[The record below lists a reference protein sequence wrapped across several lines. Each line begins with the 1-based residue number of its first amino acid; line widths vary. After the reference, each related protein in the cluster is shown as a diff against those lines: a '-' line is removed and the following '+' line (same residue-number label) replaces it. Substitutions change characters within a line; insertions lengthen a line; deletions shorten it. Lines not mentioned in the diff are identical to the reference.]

1 MHACAV
7 RGRAIVGAAPGSWVP
22 EGAGTAVARV
32 LRAEA
37 AVKWG
42 MRRAAR
48 VCVCGRGKRGEGCEA
63 EASECE
69 ADTGS

>member
-7 RGRAIVGAAPGSWVP
+7 RGRAVVGAAPGSWVP

-42 MRRAAR
+42 MRCAAR
-48 VCVCGRGKRGEGCEA
+48 VCVCGRGKRGEEGKA
-63 EASECE
+63 EA
-69 ADTGS
+69 ATGC

>member
-7 RGRAIVGAAPGSWVP
+7 RGRAVVGAAPGSWVP

-42 MRRAAR
+42 MSVMFKPRNAL
-48 VCVCGRGKRGEGCEA
+48 CGSTESHLWISRH
-63 EASECE
+63 
-69 ADTGS
+69 

>member
-37 AVKWG
+37 ACNVQAQKCLMWID
-42 MRRAAR
+42 RI
-48 VCVCGRGKRGEGCEA
+48 
-63 EASECE
+63 ASV
-69 ADTGS
+69 DF